1 VTGTQLQKDD
11 KGENTME
18 KQNLVQQAKDP
29 FVPAIVRS
37 YVVVSLVSVV
47 VYKIAIT
54 PCAFQFDFTAL
65 LSLALAVFAVAL
77 SALFYF
83 KATETSNAFYDN
95 TYKFSQDIAGL
106 LVRIESGFGERLKH
120 LDDSYTSMRDQLQRY
135 PDTSG
140 VAGAKQEIKE
150 EQQQL
155 QEKVKERDQMIQELL
170 ARTQMQESERSDF
183 LSRLKEREKELE
195 TARQEMQ
202 LLQRRL
208 RSISRPDIVPEG
220 LDLTPSMRRYI
231 QNTVIERI
239 GKEYVMEAPPPL
251 VRRRFLKYASLFH
264 PQFINDMKKRELMTE
279 ENELTIKGFQVLR
292 SIANGSL
299 CNGETT

>member
-1 VTGTQLQKDD
+1 
-11 KGENTME
+11 
-18 KQNLVQQAKDP
+18 
-29 FVPAIVRS
+29 
-37 YVVVSLVSVV
+37 
-47 VYKIAIT
+47 
-54 PCAFQFDFTAL
+54 
-65 LSLALAVFAVAL
+65 
-77 SALFYF
+77 LFYF